1 MTLKPRKPRERKP
14 ETIIRELRRLV
25 SRLTKRLRD
34 SDHWPECAERQLIPN
49 EVVDRVLA
57 GKEPMPPT
65 PPCICGKDALLA
77 ESKAVRS

>member
-1 MTLKPRKPRERKP
+1 MAKKRTADARKP
-14 ETIIRELRRLV
+14 ETIIRELRAMVAKLA
-25 SRLTKRLRD
+25 KRLRD

-49 EVVDRVLA
+49 DVVDQVLA
-57 GKEPMPPT
+57 GKRPMPPT